1 MDISAEIKEKIRD
14 FVIEKN
20 LKQSL
25 DSLPNKGNYAV
36 EFQYELAEN
45 KKAEKYIFV
54 VSQKLTYHNH
64 SVSDKRYGLYAF
76 DRKTGNQIAD
86 FEKNGCYV
94 GFFNDLKIV
103 EEII

>member
-103 EEII
+103 VEII

>member
-1 MDISAEIKEKIRD
+1 MNISKEVKEKIRD

-25 DSLPNKGNYAV
+25 DSLPNKGSYSI

-45 KKAEKYIFV
+45 KKVEKYIFV
-54 VSQKLTYHNH
+54 VSQKLTYHDH
-64 SVSDKRYGLYAF
+64 SVSDKRYGLYVF
-76 DRKTGNQIAD
+76 ERESGNQVTD

>member
-76 DRKTGNQIAD
+76 DRETGNQITD
-86 FEKNGCYV
+86 FEKKGCYV

>member
-1 MDISAEIKEKIRD
+1 MNICAEVKEKIVN
-14 FVIEKN
+14 FIIEKN

-25 DSLPNKGNYAV
+25 DSLPNKGNYSV

-45 KKAEKYIFV
+45 NKAEKYIFV
-54 VSQKLTYHNH
+54 VSQKMTYHNH

-76 DRKTGNQIAD
+76 DKKTGNQIVD
-86 FEKNGCYV
+86 FEKTGCYV